1 MSRRLLLAVGFVIC
15 EGACWAKAP
24 SENSGAAEA
33 KAPSDNGA
41 AQAVAAMQSVF
52 EPIAKMSPGPARTQR
67 ACADIDKLR
76 AAAKAIPTAAPAS
89 SSVDPELWRSDV
101 GIVVS
106 SAKDLDEA
114 CKAPGQKR
122 KEVTGKFR
130 TADQELTSLQ
140 SCLNGVAEDVKPRAL
155 PPAMKAFDQPLR
167 RAAADKKR
175 KHVCKD
181 MAAMAKVVDALEA
194 APSGVDK
201 AKWDAAYKTLTENFP
216 DAKNFCDP
224 KGDDNAVFDG
234 VFANVHEKFYEM
246 VLLLPASK
254 N

>member
-15 EGACWAKAP
+15 VGACWAKAP
-24 SENSGAAEA
+24 SDSGAAA
-33 KAPSDNGA
+33 TKAPSDNGA
-41 AQAVAAMQSVF
+41 AQAVAAMQSLF
-52 EPIAKMSPGPARTQR
+52 EPIARMSPGAARTQR
-67 ACADIDKLR
+67 ACADIEKLR

-89 SSVDPELWRSDV
+89 ISVDPELWRGHV

-122 KEVTGKFR
+122 KDFTGEIR
-130 TADQELTSLQ
+130 TAEQEVRTLQ
-140 SCLNGVAEDVKPRAL
+140 SCLDGVAEDVKPRAL

-201 AKWDAAYKTLTENFP
+201 AKWDAAYKTLSENFP

-224 KGDDNAVFDG
+224 KSDDNAVFES
-234 VFANVHEKFYEM
+234 VFGNVHEKFYEM